1 LFEENSKGW
10 HRGLPIRV
18 ASSPPAVI
26 VELSCPGFRHFI
38 KRAKKTEKMKPAFWI
53 LLQTNVCRIIES
65 FVNLS

>member
-38 KRAKKTEKMKPAFWI
+38 KRAKKTENEA
-53 LLQTNVCRIIES
+53 S
-65 FVNLS
+65 FLDIVANKCL